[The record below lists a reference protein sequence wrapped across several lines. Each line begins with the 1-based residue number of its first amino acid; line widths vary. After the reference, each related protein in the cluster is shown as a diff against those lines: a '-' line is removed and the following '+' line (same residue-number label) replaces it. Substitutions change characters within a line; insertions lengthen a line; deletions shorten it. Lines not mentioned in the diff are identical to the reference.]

1 MIGDAG
7 IMNTFLRRGRAWAP
21 ATKAAALFVL
31 PLPLAVAVLGAL
43 IAGDVSRL
51 SLAGGAL
58 GCFWG
63 AGALVFRA
71 LAADA
76 RYFLG
81 ELPDPPR
88 VPMKLLSALLTAL
101 GAALAALAGGHAVA
115 GTAAFAVLAALG
127 HFAFFGRDLKSP
139 RIQVA
144 VVEGVDADTV
154 TQQLKQAYGRL
165 RGIEAAAHGIAV
177 PEFRERLSRI
187 TGIGRTILGE
197 IERDPREAP
206 RARRF
211 LNLYLDGAE
220 RITLDYARTHSQ
232 LRNQPLEQ
240 NFRNLLVDMEDTFAE
255 QHKKLV
261 ERDLLSLDVDI
272 EVLNARLKRDGLG

>member
-1 MIGDAG
+1 
-7 IMNTFLRRGRAWAP
+7 MNTLLRAWAP
-21 ATKAAALFVL
+21 ATKAAVLFLL
-31 PLPLAVAVLGAL
+31 PLPLAFAVLSAL
-43 IAGDVSRL
+43 IAGDVNRL

-63 AGALVFRA
+63 AGALAFRA

-81 ELPDPPR
+81 ELPDPPS
-88 VPMKLLSALLTAL
+88 VPMKLLSALLTAI

-115 GTAAFAVLAALG
+115 GTAAFGGLAALG

-144 VVEGVDADTV
+144 VVEGVDADAV

-165 RGIEAAAHGIAV
+165 RGIEAAAQGIAV
-177 PEFRERLSRI
+177 PEFRERLARI

-232 LRNQPLEQ
+232 LRHQPLEQ
-240 NFRNLLVDMEDTFAE
+240 NFRKLLVDMEGSFAE

-272 EVLNARLKRDGLG
+272 EVLDARLKREGLG

>member
-1 MIGDAG
+1 
-7 IMNTFLRRGRAWAP
+7 MNNLVQRGRAWAP
-21 ATKAAALFVL
+21 ATKAAALFLL
-31 PLPLAVAVLGAL
+31 PLPLFLAVLGAL

-58 GCFWG
+58 GCLWG

-71 LAADA
+71 LAAEA

-88 VPMKLLSALLTAL
+88 VPMKLISALLTAI
-101 GAALAALAGGHAVA
+101 GAAFAALAGGHEVA
-115 GTAAFAVLAALG
+115 GTIAFAGLAGLG
-127 HFAFFGRDLKSP
+127 HVAFFGRDLKSP

-144 VVEGVDADTV
+144 VVEGVDRTTV
-154 TQQLKQAYGRL
+154 TQQLKQAYGRV
-165 RGIEAAAHGIAV
+165 RGIEAAAQNIAV
-177 PEFRERLSRI
+177 PEFRERLARI

-197 IERDPREAP
+197 IERDPREAV

-211 LNLYLDGAE
+211 LNLYLDSAE
-220 RITLDYARTHSQ
+220 RVTLDYARTHRQ
-232 LRNQPLEQ
+232 LRNRPLEQ
-240 NFRNLLVDMEDTFAE
+240 NFRQLLVDMEGTFAQ

-272 EVLNARLKRDGLG
+272 EVLNVRMKREGLG